1 MTVFD
6 DLSDLL
12 DSGDPAA
19 LLTVVGKSGSAPRD
33 VGTRMV
39 VTPEETRGTIGGG
52 VVEGLAIDD
61 ARDVLAGD
69 ANPGVRT
76 YELEP
81 GGNTG
86 MVCGGEMDVFVDR
99 VQGRSRLYV
108 AGAGHIGRELAA
120 IATRVGY
127 EVTVVDDRA
136 DYADS
141 DAFPDDVEVH
151 HGDYG
156 EVLSGRPMGADSAV
170 AVATRS
176 GTFDGDAIAAGLDG
190 NAGYVG
196 LVASDTKADRVLSG
210 LADEGYSRRDL
221 ARVRSPVGLDLGGG
235 GPGDIALAIL
245 SEIHAVRHGADARP
259 AGADR
264 LPLEDLAVVRG
275 GGDLGSG
282 VVYRLYRAGYSVL
295 VTEVERPT
303 VVRRGVAFGAAM
315 YGGEVTVEGV
325 TGRRVTD
332 LDAAVAALTDGDVPV
347 LADPDGEAAA
357 DFDPA
362 VVVDAIMAK
371 GKRDTGTRR
380 DDADIVVGLGPGFE
394 AGVDVDAVVETDRG
408 HELGRV
414 FYEGTASAYD
424 GEPGEREGYTYER
437 VVRAPAAGRWETAV
451 DIGSIVSAGDTLGAV
466 GDEPVTA
473 EIDGLVRGLVHDGID
488 IAEGA
493 KLGDVDPR
501 GDSVDHTKISDKAL
515 CLGGGVLEAVLHLR

>member
-12 DSGDPAA
+12 DSGEPAA
-19 LLTVVGKSGSAPRD
+19 LVTVVGKSGSAPRG

-39 VTPEETRGTIGGG
+39 VTPEGTRGTIGGG

-61 ARDVLAGD
+61 AREVLAGV
-69 ANPGVRT
+69 AEPGVRT

-99 VQGRSRLYV
+99 VQGRARLHV

-120 IATRVGY
+120 LAARVGY
-127 EVTVVDDRA
+127 EVSVVDDRA
-136 DYADS
+136 DYADPE
-141 DAFPDDVEVH
+141 AFPDDVEVA

-156 EVLSGRPMGADSAV
+156 DVLADRPMGEDAAV

-176 GTFDGDAIAAGLDG
+176 GTFDGDAVAAGLDG
-190 NAGYVG
+190 GAGYVG

-210 LADEGYSRRDL
+210 LAEEGYSRQEL

-245 SEIHAVRHGADARP
+245 AEVHAVRHGADAGP
-259 AGADR
+259 AADDR

-282 VVYRLYRAGYSVL
+282 VVYRLHRAGYSVV

-303 VVRRGVAFGAAM
+303 VVRRGVAFGTAM
-315 YGGEVTVEGV
+315 YGDEVTVEGV
-325 TGRRVTD
+325 SGRRVAD
-332 LDAAVAALTDGDVPV
+332 LDAAVAALADGDVPV
-347 LADPDGEAAA
+347 LADPDGEAVA
-357 DFDPA
+357 DLDPA

-380 DDADIVVGLGPGFE
+380 EDADVVVGLGPGFE
-394 AGVDVDAVVETDRG
+394 AGEDVDAVVETDRG

-414 FYEGTASAYD
+414 FYEGRASAYD
-424 GEPGEREGYTYER
+424 GEPGEREGYTHER

-451 DIGSIVSAGDTLGAV
+451 DIGALVTAGDTLGTVA
-466 GDEPVTA
+466 GEPVTA
-473 EIDGLVRGLVHDGID
+473 EIDGLVRGLVHDGVD
-488 IAEGA
+488 VGEGA
-493 KLGDVDPR
+493 KLGDIDPR
-501 GDSVDHTKISDKAL
+501 GESVDHTKISDKAL